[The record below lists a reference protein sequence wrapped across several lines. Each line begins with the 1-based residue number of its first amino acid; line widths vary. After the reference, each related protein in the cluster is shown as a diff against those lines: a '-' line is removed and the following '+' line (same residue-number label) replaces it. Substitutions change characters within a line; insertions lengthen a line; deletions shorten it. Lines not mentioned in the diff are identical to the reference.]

1 MMPCL
6 YRVAFSVFALFSVPI
21 AALGQEQPY
30 ELVRRLERIQDGIA
44 QGNAQAHGYQR
55 QFIAEIAEKML
66 AASNETW
73 QTPTN
78 VRSAI
83 VYVLSGGDP
92 RVLHKLLELSKL
104 PEISTALLKGV
115 LAYAEGRNQE
125 ALQFLSGVDHLTF
138 DTRTGCHLALAKAM
152 VAAPEDAQRALS
164 WLDDARLLCPGTLV
178 EEAALRREVLLL
190 SNVEDH
196 ARFEMLSFQYLRRF
210 PNSIYAKNFNRSFA
224 IATASSKYGSDPRL
238 MGRLE
243 KRLDALEDE
252 PRKQLYIALAE
263 EGVMRGQVELTRMA
277 ADKIGHLVKDGGRD
291 SVRLQL
297 YKAAALVVTPEYD
310 FAIARLRM
318 IDRSKLGSSDAKLLD
333 SALALAVEVRQPP
346 MVNGPVTTLPPLS
359 SATQAKHGAV
369 AEKSEVLDRAR
380 LALSQADQLLNRDK
394 R

>member
-1 MMPCL
+1 MTPKL
-6 YRVAFSVFALFSVPI
+6 YCVAFSVFALSSVPI

-44 QGNAQAHGYQR
+44 RGNAQAHIYQR
-55 QFIAEIAEKML
+55 EFIAEIAEKML

-92 RVLHKLLELSKL
+92 RVIHKLLELGKL
-104 PEISTALLKGV
+104 PELSPALLKGI

-125 ALQFLSGVDHLTF
+125 ALQFLSDVDHLAF
-138 DTRTGCHLALAKAM
+138 DTRTGGHLALAKAM
-152 VAAPEDAQRALS
+152 VAAPDDAQRAIS

-178 EEAALRREVLLL
+178 EEAALRREVALL
-190 SNVEDH
+190 SNVGDH

-210 PNSIYAKNFNRSFA
+210 PNSIYAKNFHRSFA
-224 IATASSKYGSDPRL
+224 IATASSKYSSDPTL

-243 KRLDALEDE
+243 KRLDELEDE

-263 EGVMRGQVELTRMA
+263 EGVIRGQVELTRMA
-277 ADKIGHLVKDGGRD
+277 ADKIGHLLKDGGRD

-297 YKAAALVVTPEYD
+297 YKAAALVVTPEYA

-333 SALALAVEVRQPP
+333 NALALAVEVRQPP
-346 MVNGPVTTLPPLS
+346 ILDGPVTTLPPLS
-359 SATQAKHGAV
+359 SAAQAKHGAI
-369 AEKSEVLDRAR
+369 AENSETLDRAR
-380 LALSQADQLLNRDK
+380 LALSQADQLLNREK